1 MTSFLTDIVLMAALV
16 VTALRSGRMYQ
27 ELRAL
32 RASERGLGAAL
43 KEADHSITRAA
54 DAVVV
59 LKHEGVQTLR
69 SLEAQI
75 VEAKGTI
82 DRLELLISR
91 AEHNSTMCESCHDRA
106 VSAASDAEGL
116 ETTMHRF
123 HASLAR

>member
-1 MTSFLTDIVLMAALV
+1 MTSFLTDIVLMVALV

-32 RASERGLGAAL
+32 RASESGLGAAL
-43 KEADHSITRAA
+43 TEANHAITRAA

-69 SLEAQI
+69 SLEAQV
-75 VEAKGTI
+75 VEAKETI
-82 DRLELLISR
+82 HRLELLISR
-91 AEHNSTMCESCHDRA
+91 ADHNRARCESCHDRA

-116 ETTMHRF
+116 ETTIHRL